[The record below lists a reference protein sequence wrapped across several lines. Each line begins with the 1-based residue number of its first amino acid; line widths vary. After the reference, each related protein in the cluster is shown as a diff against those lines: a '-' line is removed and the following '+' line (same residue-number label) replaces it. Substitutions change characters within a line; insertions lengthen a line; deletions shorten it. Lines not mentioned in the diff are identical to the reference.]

1 MSTPVWRLP
10 KAADD
15 LLEIWLYIARDN
27 VSAADKVLDSIDARC
42 RMLAEFPEIGTLRED
57 IGPSVRV
64 LVVGNYLVLYR
75 ARDDR
80 VDIVRV
86 LHGARDLRD
95 LL

>member
-1 MSTPVWRLP
+1 
-10 KAADD
+10 
-15 LLEIWLYIARDN
+15 
-27 VSAADKVLDSIDARC
+27 
-42 RMLAEFPEIGTLRED
+42 MLAEFPEIGTLRED